1 MARDELYYIFGGY
14 VVTQLGIAAYLFY
27 HFNKQR
33 PEEGSSCNK
42 ESSDK
47 ASDEGNLLSN
57 HFLGDKNT
65 GSLLLL
71 LTTFSTT
78 FSGYTLVGVP
88 EMAYLSGFVGLVWI
102 PWILSYILSIIVVT
116 PRLRVLAET
125 RGYQSPIDFI
135 TDRYHNESLRIIL
148 LVGMWVCDLIY
159 LSVQFISISTL
170 TETLTLGR
178 VSGLLA
184 SIFFGFL
191 ILILEYLGGLKS
203 VMLTDGIQS
212 SVMIFVFVTVPFVL
226 TAQYGS
232 FEDQLH
238 PADCSHAKPG
248 QCGITQLQ
256 VFTEYPSSL
265 TALKLACNLFQ
276 FSSFA
281 ILPQFLQRIYAASS
295 SDGLKT
301 TMLGLNFAPFL
312 TMIPSVF
319 TGVIC
324 AAQFNGEKGI
334 AFGIISGAMYDI
346 KGFSRI
352 IACIFMCSAF
362 AGISSTADS
371 CVIAMSQLAA
381 EDVYRNKWKLM
392 EATDRDILI
401 FSKVHSF
408 IIVAVAIAISAV
420 PDYNFAVAAD
430 TQTGIQILLYP
441 SLLLGLFPDFFG
453 YTPSS
458 RSQILGIYA
467 GFAVAIILII
477 VK

>member
-1 MARDELYYIFGGY
+1 MY
-14 VVTQLGIAAYLFY
+14 
-27 HFNKQR
+27 
-33 PEEGSSCNK
+33 K

-295 SDGLKT
+295 SDGPL
-301 TMLGLNFAPFL
+301 
-312 TMIPSVF
+312 SD
-319 TGVIC
+319 
-324 AAQFNGEKGI
+324 AA
-334 AFGIISGAMYDI
+334 
-346 KGFSRI
+346 
-352 IACIFMCSAF
+352 
-362 AGISSTADS
+362 
-371 CVIAMSQLAA
+371 
-381 EDVYRNKWKLM
+381 
-392 EATDRDILI
+392 
-401 FSKVHSF
+401 
-408 IIVAVAIAISAV
+408 AV
-420 PDYNFAVAAD
+420 PPPVSRRSAG
-430 TQTGIQILLYP
+430 Q
-441 SLLLGLFPDFFG
+441 LLLVCPAFSSPLFAL
-453 YTPSS
+453 SS
-458 RSQILGIYA
+458 ASAASLSPLLAPPLG
-467 GFAVAIILII
+467 
-477 VK
+477 